1 MYGLDLEKLD
11 DGVARDHFQSQSFAF
26 MGCSTDTFSAIR
38 ALEINLNRHPGA
50 YGKGIRHIVKS
61 QDHRKKV

>member
-1 MYGLDLEKLD
+1 MKWHRDIITRKHRRHVWAGLRKTQD

-50 YGKGIRHIVKS
+50 YG
-61 QDHRKKV
+61 